1 MGSAACISAL
11 CLSSIASVS
20 NSSSQTSHFNS
31 ALLLWVGVSHEAP
44 SPFGPAPQLSNVL
57 EAPATE
63 TGYAGGLSCRL
74 RCSRSVSS
82 RTAASTRSHSRQSA
96 SDLQTWSSSDS
107 HCVRRSGTSLRDRS
121 PFPLSIFVITPTAKT
136 FTSNCAA
143 TTYAVNFLVRKSVPE
158 ALALVP
164 HRCRR
169 GIQANVLGDGT
180 RRGRRRRR
188 VGRHCPQLESPALL
202 HGREERDGLA
212 VGREGR

>member
-31 ALLLWVGVSHEAP
+31 AFLLWVGVSHEAP

-63 TGYAGGLSCRL
+63 TGYACGLSCRL

-143 TTYAVNFLVRKSVPE
+143 TTYAVNFLVRISV
-158 ALALVP
+158 LALVP

-169 GIQANVLGDGT
+169 RVQPHVLRDGT
-180 RRGRRRRR
+180 RRGGRRRR
-188 VGRHCPQLESPALL
+188 VGRHCPQLEGPALL
-202 HGREERDGLA
+202 HWREERDGLA
-212 VGREGR
+212 VGR